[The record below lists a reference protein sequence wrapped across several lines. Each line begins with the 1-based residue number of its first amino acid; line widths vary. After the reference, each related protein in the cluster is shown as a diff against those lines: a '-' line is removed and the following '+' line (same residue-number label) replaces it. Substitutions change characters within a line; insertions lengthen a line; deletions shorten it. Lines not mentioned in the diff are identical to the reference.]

1 MGQPDQAG
9 GSTAR
14 ATEILIVEDSPTQA
28 EKLKH
33 LLQEQGYRIRVSKNG
48 SEALSLLKEFRP
60 SLVITDVL
68 MPVMNG
74 YDLCVAIKTQE
85 RMRDI
90 PVILLTSLSD
100 PKDVLEALKC
110 GANNFITK
118 PYEDNYLLSHIR
130 YILANAETKS
140 DRVKMGIEISV
151 GGSTH
156 YISSDRQQ
164 IFDFLL
170 STYDSY
176 ARKNQQLLSITE
188 QLRQMNEQLEEKV
201 RERTADIEE
210 SASRYRMLFEQSPFG
225 VLIID
230 PETGRAVEFNEMAHR
245 QLGYSREEFAS
256 LTIADYEATEK
267 PEKIEERIGEI
278 IAGGMRDFRTS
289 HRTRE
294 GELRDVLVTTQ
305 STNLSGRS
313 VIHTIF
319 QDITEKVKSEQALA
333 QSLDQLRQSQKMEAV
348 GRLAGGVAHDFNNL
362 LTVITGYCELVAV
375 SIGERNPHWEDLQ
388 EIRKSAD
395 RAAALTR
402 QLLAFSRRQI
412 LQPKVL
418 EIDAVVSEMDK
429 MLRRLIGEDID
440 LVTTLGAGGGKVKF
454 DPGQIGQVIVN
465 LVINSRDAMTDGG
478 SITIETANVELDE
491 AYVRTHGG
499 AWPGPHVMLAVSDTG
514 SGMDPETLSKAFDP
528 FFTTKEKG
536 KGTGLG
542 LSTVFGIVKQSGG
555 CLYAYS
561 EPGRGTAMK
570 IYLPRVTGET
580 APKDERADAEF
591 EFRPHGSETILLVE
605 DDETLRKL
613 ALSILE
619 GYGYTVVSAGN
630 GEEALQLL
638 IDSRVTPRLLLT
650 DVVMPKMGGRELSDR
665 IRAIHPDTGVLFMS
679 GYTDNA
685 IVHHGVL
692 DAGVAYLP
700 KPFTPMALARKV
712 REVLD
717 ATDIR

>member
-1 MGQPDQAG
+1 MADP
-9 GSTAR
+9 STGPP
-14 ATEILIVEDSPTQA
+14 EILVVEDSPTQA
-28 EKLKH
+28 EKLRH
-33 LLQEQGYRIRVSKNG
+33 LLLEQGYGTRIAKNG
-48 SEALSLLKEFRP
+48 QEALSLLQESLP

-68 MPVMNG
+68 MPIMNG
-74 YDLCVAIKTQE
+74 YELCAEIKQQK
-85 RMRDI
+85 RIRDI

-118 PYEDNYLLSHIR
+118 PYDDNYLLAHIR
-130 YILANAETKS
+130 YILANAETQG
-140 DRVKMGIEISV
+140 DRLKIGIEISV

-176 ARKNQQLLSITE
+176 ARKNQELLSTTE
-188 QLRQMNEQLEEKV
+188 QLRQLNEQLEEKV
-201 RERTADIEE
+201 RERTAAIEE

-230 PETGRAVEFNEMAHR
+230 PETGRAVEFNKTAHR

-256 LTIADYEATEK
+256 LTIADYEALEKTENT
-267 PEKIEERIGEI
+267 EETEERIGKITE
-278 IAGGMRDFRTS
+278 GGRQGLQTS
-289 HRTRE
+289 HRTKE
-294 GELRDVLVTTQ
+294 GELRDVLVTAQ

-313 VIHTIF
+313 VLHTIF
-319 QDITEKVKSEQALA
+319 QDITEKVKAERALA
-333 QSLDQLRQSQKMEAV
+333 QSLEQLRQSQKMEAV
-348 GRLAGGVAHDFNNL
+348 GRLAGGIAHDFNNL
-362 LTVITGYCELVAV
+362 LTVIIGYCELIATN
-375 SIGERNPHWEDLQ
+375 IGEQNPLREDLL

-412 LQPKVL
+412 LMPKVL
-418 EIDAVVSEMDK
+418 EIDAVVPEMDK
-429 MLRRLIGEDID
+429 MLRRLIGEDIN
-440 LVTTLGAGGGKVKF
+440 LVTLLCAGGGKVKF
-454 DPGQIGQVIVN
+454 DPGQIEQVIVN
-465 LVINSRDAMTDGG
+465 LVINSRDAMPDGG
-478 SITIETANVELDE
+478 SITIETGNVELDE
-491 AYVRTHGG
+491 AYVRAHGG
-499 AWPGPHVMLAVSDTG
+499 AWPGPHVMFAVSDTG
-514 SGMDPETLSKAFDP
+514 CGMDPETLSKAFDP

-561 EPGRGTAMK
+561 EPGRGTTMK

-580 APKDERADAEF
+580 APKDERSDAEF
-591 EFRPHGSETILLVE
+591 EDRLQGSETILLVE
-605 DDETLRKL
+605 DDATLRKL

-619 GYGYTVVSAGN
+619 GYGYTVLSAGN
-630 GEEALQLL
+630 GEEALQRLS
-638 IDSRVTPRLLLT
+638 DSPGIPHLLLT
-650 DVVMPKMGGRELSDR
+650 DVVMPKMGGKGLSDR
-665 IRAIHPDTGVLFMS
+665 IKAIHPGTRVLFMS

-685 IVHHGVL
+685 IVHQGVL
-692 DAGVAYLP
+692 KPGVMFLQ
-700 KPFTPMALARKV
+700 KPFTPKVLARKV
-712 REVLD
+712 REALD

>member
-1 MGQPDQAG
+1 MTDAPT
-9 GSTAR
+9 GSP
-14 ATEILIVEDSPTQA
+14 EILIVEDSPTQA

-48 SEALSLLKEFRP
+48 GEALSLLEGFRP

-74 YDLCVAIKTQE
+74 YDLCTAIKMKEQT
-85 RMRDI
+85 RDI

-118 PYEDNYLLSHIR
+118 PYEDSYLLSHIR
-130 YILANAETKS
+130 YIIANAETKS

-176 ARKNQQLLSITE
+176 ARKNQELLVTTE
-188 QLRQMNEQLEEKV
+188 QLRQLNDQLEEKV
-201 RERTADIEE
+201 RERTAAIEE
-210 SASRYRMLFEQSPFG
+210 SARRYRMLFEQSPFG

-230 PETGRAVEFNEMAHR
+230 PETGRAVEFNETAHR
-245 QLGYSREEFAS
+245 QLGYSQEEFAS
-256 LTIADYEATEK
+256 LAVADYEALEK
-267 PEKIEERIGEI
+267 GEEIEDRIGKI
-278 IAGGMRDFRTS
+278 TAGERQEFQTS

-294 GELRDVLVTTQ
+294 GELRDVLVTAQ
-305 STNLSGRS
+305 STDLSGRL
-313 VIHTIF
+313 VFHTTF
-319 QDITEKVKSEQALA
+319 QDITEKAKAERALA
-333 QSLDQLRQSQKMEAV
+333 QSLEQLRQSQKMEAV
-348 GRLAGGVAHDFNNL
+348 GRLAGGIAHDFNNL
-362 LTVITGYCELVAV
+362 LTVITGYCELMATN
-375 SIGERNPHWEDLQ
+375 IGEGNPLWEDLQ
-388 EIRKSAD
+388 EIRKSAE

-402 QLLAFSRRQI
+402 QLLAFSRRQV

-418 EIDAVVSEMDK
+418 EIDSVIPEMDK

-440 LVTTLGAGGGKVKF
+440 LVTLLGAGGGKVKF
-454 DPGQIGQVIVN
+454 DPSQIEQVVVN
-465 LVINSRDAMTDGG
+465 LVINSRDAMPGGG

-491 AYVRTHGG
+491 AYVRMHGG
-499 AWPGPHVMLAVSDTG
+499 AWPGPHVMISVSDTG
-514 SGMDPETLSKAFDP
+514 CGMDPETLSKAFDP

-561 EPGRGTAMK
+561 EPGRGTTMK
-570 IYLPRVTGET
+570 IYLPRVTGEA
-580 APKDERADAEF
+580 APKGEKRDAEF
-591 EFRPHGSETILLVE
+591 EIRLQGAETILLVE
-605 DDETLRKL
+605 DEETLRKL
-613 ALSILE
+613 AASILE
-619 GYGYTVVSAGN
+619 RYGYTVLSAGN
-630 GEEALQLL
+630 GEEAWHLL
-638 IDSRVTPRLLLT
+638 DDRRFRPRLLIT

-665 IRAIHPDTGVLFMS
+665 LKATHPDIRVLFMS

-692 DAGVAYLP
+692 DPGVSYLQ
-700 KPFTPMALARKV
+700 KPFTPKALARKV

>member
-1 MGQPDQAG
+1 MANPPTDP
-9 GSTAR
+9 S
-14 ATEILIVEDSPTQA
+14 EILVVEDSPTQA

-33 LLQEQGYRIRVSKNG
+33 LLQAQRYRIRIAKNG
-48 SEALSLLKEFRP
+48 SEALSLLQESRP

-74 YDLCVAIKTQE
+74 YELCAAIKGQE
-85 RMRDI
+85 SLRDI

-118 PYEDNYLLSHIR
+118 PYDDAYLLSHIR
-130 YILANAETKS
+130 YILANAETQG
-140 DRVKMGIEISV
+140 DRLKMGIEITV
-151 GGSTH
+151 GGSVH

-176 ARKNQQLLSITE
+176 ARKNQELVLTTE
-188 QLRQMNEQLEEKV
+188 QLRQLNEQLEEKV
-201 RERTADIEE
+201 RERTAAIEE
-210 SASRYRMLFEQSPFG
+210 SARRYRVLFEQSPFG
-225 VLIID
+225 ILLLD
-230 PETGRAVEFNEMAHR
+230 PETRRAVEFNETAHR
-245 QLGYSREEFAS
+245 QLGYSRDEFAS
-256 LTIADYEATEK
+256 LTIADYEAHEN
-267 PEKIEERIGEI
+267 PEEIDKKFRDALKGEI
-278 IAGGMRDFRTS
+278 FEFQTS

-294 GELRDVLVTTQ
+294 GDIRDILMTTRAITLSDRTVL
-305 STNLSGRS
+305 
-313 VIHTIF
+313 HTIF
-319 QDITEKVKSEQALA
+319 QDITDKTKVERELA
-333 QSLDQLRQSQKMEAV
+333 QSTEQLRQSQKIEAV

-362 LTVITGYCELVAV
+362 LTVITGYCELMMTK
-375 SIGERNPHWEDLQ
+375 IGEGNPLWRDLQ
-388 EIRKSAD
+388 EISKSAD

-418 EIDAVVSEMDK
+418 EIDDVVPEMDK

-440 LVTTLGAGGGKVKF
+440 LVTILGAGAGKVKV
-454 DPGQIGQVIVN
+454 DPGQIEQVIVN
-465 LVINSRDAMTDGG
+465 LVINSRDAMPGG
-478 SITIETANVELDE
+478 GTITIETGSVVLDE
-491 AYVRTHGG
+491 AYVRVHGG

-514 SGMDPETLSKAFDP
+514 CGMDPETLSKAFDP

-542 LSTVFGIVKQSGG
+542 LSTVYGIVKQSGG

-561 EPGRGTAMK
+561 EPGRGTTMK
-570 IYLPRVTGET
+570 IYLPRVTGKT
-580 APKDERADAEF
+580 SPKDGKRDLGYDD
-591 EFRPHGSETILLVE
+591 RLNGSETILLVE
-605 DDETLRKL
+605 DEETLRKL
-613 ALSILE
+613 ASSILE
-619 GYGYTVVSAGN
+619 GYGYTVLPAGN

-638 IDSRVTPRLLLT
+638 HDSPGIPHLLVT

-665 IRAIHPDTGVLFMS
+665 IKEIHPGTRVLFMS

-692 DAGVAYLP
+692 EPEVSYLQ
-700 KPFTPMALARKV
+700 KPFTPKGLARKV

-717 ATDIR
+717 ATSVG